1 MAAVE
6 LNSRTIFL
14 VTFMALG
21 IGVGV
26 GVGKKRKQDQL
37 FAWLK
42 TGLKVIL

>member
-1 MAAVE
+1 MAAAV

-26 GVGKKRKQDQL
+26 GVGKKGKQDRL
-37 FAWLK
+37 FVWLK

>member
-1 MAAVE
+1 MAAA

-14 VTFMALG
+14 TTFMALG

-26 GVGKKRKQDQL
+26 GVGKKRTQDRL

-42 TGLKVIL
+42 AGLKVIL

>member
-1 MAAVE
+1 MAAAA
-6 LNSRTIFL
+6 LNSRIIFL
-14 VTFMALG
+14 ATFMALG

-26 GVGKKRKQDQL
+26 GVGKKGKQEQL